1 MFEVN
6 TPVPTDQRDVE
17 LRALVAAGHID
28 RATEQAIRVYGPELV
43 GWLCSMVPSEADA
56 YDAFSWL
63 CEELWRSLRCVDGRC
78 SLRTW
83 CYMLARHA
91 ASRVHAAPRQ
101 QREIL
106 VSEIPSVAQA
116 AQEIWSTTLVG
127 ARAQRAE
134 DVYAQ
139 LRRELDDEDQALLGL
154 RVDRGLPW
162 HDIAI
167 VLLGQ
172 EADADAVRRKAAT
185 LRKQFERIKE
195 HLRASAAERLAD

>member
-1 MFEVN
+1 MSEVN
-6 TPVPTDQRDVE
+6 TPVPVDPRDVE
-17 LRALVAAGHID
+17 LRELVFAGHID
-28 RATEQAIRVYGPELV
+28 RATERAIRAYGPELV

-63 CEELWRSLRCVDGRC
+63 SEELWRSLRNFDGRC
-78 SLRTW
+78 SVRTW

-91 ASRVHAAPRQ
+91 ASRVRTPRQ
-101 QREIL
+101 QQEIL
-106 VSEIPSVAQA
+106 VSEIPSVVQA
-116 AQEIWSTTLVG
+116 AQEVWSTTLVG
-127 ARAQRAE
+127 ARRAE

-139 LRRELDDEDQALLGL
+139 LRRELDDEDQALLVL

-172 EADADAVRRKAAT
+172 DADGDAVKRKAAT

-195 HLRASAAERLAD
+195 HLRASAAKRLED

>member
-1 MFEVN
+1 MSEVN
-6 TPVPTDQRDVE
+6 TPVPVDPRDVALRE
-17 LRALVAAGHID
+17 LVVAGHID
-28 RATEQAIRVYGPELV
+28 RATELAIRAYGPELV

-63 CEELWRSLRCVDGRC
+63 CEELWRSLRGFDGRC
-78 SLRTW
+78 SVRTW

-91 ASRVHAAPRQ
+91 ASRVRATPRH

-106 VSEIPSVAQA
+106 VSEIPSVVQA
-116 AQEIWSTTLVG
+116 VQEIWSTTLVG
-127 ARAQRAE
+127 ARRAE

-139 LRRELDDEDQALLGL
+139 LRRELDDEDQALLVL

-162 HDIAI
+162 QDIAL

-172 EADADAVRRKAAT
+172 DADADAVKRKAAT

-195 HLRASAAERLAD
+195 HLRASAAKRLED

>member
-1 MFEVN
+1 MSEVN
-6 TPVPTDQRDVE
+6 TPVPVDPRDVALRE
-17 LRALVAAGHID
+17 LVVAGHID
-28 RATEQAIRVYGPELV
+28 RATELAIRAYGPELV

-63 CEELWRSLRCVDGRC
+63 CEELWRSLRNFDGRC
-78 SLRTW
+78 SVRTW

-91 ASRVHAAPRQ
+91 ASRVRATPRH

-106 VSEIPSVAQA
+106 VSEIPSVVQA
-116 AQEIWSTTLVG
+116 VQEIWSTTLVG
-127 ARAQRAE
+127 ARRAE

-139 LRRELDDEDQALLGL
+139 LRRELDDEDQALLVL

-162 HDIAI
+162 QDIAL

-172 EADADAVRRKAAT
+172 DADADAVKRKAAT

-195 HLRASAAERLAD
+195 HLRASAAKRLED